1 MFSLLQRI
9 TDSVRTSLWFIPL
22 LMTALAVGVA
32 QSLILLDQSQWLLYS
47 STVGKVSDR
56 LGAQWIFGAGAEGAR
71 TLMATI
77 ASSMISIAATV
88 FSITVVALSLAAGQ
102 LGPRLLRTFMRDRGT
117 QLSLGVFIATF
128 AYAIFVL
135 GVIETGGRTAAPFT
149 PKISV
154 NFGVFLALVSLAVMI
169 YFIHHVAK
177 AIQAPEVIVVVG
189 KELDD
194 ALSVRF
200 PDPRQVAD
208 AADAV
213 PYAKLVS
220 QVPKESNYAPVPSA
234 GSGYVQYIDTHSLT
248 DIASE
253 AGIVIRLDCRPG
265 HHLIQGTRV
274 ASISPGSLVSDE
286 LCGRVNKAFTLGSV
300 RTPAQ
305 DVLFLVNQLVEI
317 AQRALSPGIN
327 DPVTATTCIDQLG
340 SALGRVAVCAMP
352 KPLQADKEGDLRL
365 VFAQPDT
372 FKLYLDTAFDPIRG
386 LSRSSRQ
393 VSLCLTSLLGQLAQV
408 VHSEEQKEALLAQA
422 AMIQRGAQA
431 IPEVLDRTA
440 VEADCQRII
449 DALAPGHAN

>member
-1 MFSLLQRI
+1 MFILLKRI
-9 TDSVRTSLWFIPL
+9 IDSVRTSLWFIPL
-22 LMTALAVGVA
+22 LMTGLAVAVA

-47 STVGKVSDR
+47 TSVGKVSDQ

-71 TLMATI
+71 TLMSTI

-102 LGPRLLRTFMRDRGT
+102 MGPRLLRTFMRDRGT

-135 GVIETGGRTAAPFT
+135 GVIETGGRTAAPFI

-154 NFGVFLALVSLAVMI
+154 NFGVFLALISLAVMI

-177 AIQAPEVIVVVG
+177 AIQAPEVIAVVG
-189 KELDD
+189 KELDN

-200 PDPRQVAD
+200 PAPRKTPD
-208 AADAV
+208 APDTV
-213 PYAKLVS
+213 PDAKLVA
-220 QVPKESNYAPVPSA
+220 QLPKEADYAPVPSA
-234 GSGYVQYIDTHSLT
+234 GSGYVQYIDIKELT
-248 DIASE
+248 DIAVE
-253 AGIVIRLDCRPG
+253 AGVVIRLDCRPG
-265 HHLIQGTRV
+265 HHLIQGARV
-274 ASISPGSLVSDE
+274 ASISPPRLATDDVRS
-286 LCGRVNKAFTLGSV
+286 RVNQVFTLGSV

-305 DVLFLVNQLVEI
+305 DVLYLVNQLVEI

-340 SALGRVAVCAMP
+340 AALGRVAVCEMP
-352 KPLQADKEGDLRL
+352 QPLHADKDGQLRL

-372 FKLYLDTAFDPIRG
+372 FKLYLDAAFDPIRG
-386 LSRSSRQ
+386 FSRSSMQ
-393 VSLCLTSLLGQLAQV
+393 VSLCLTSVLGQLAQV
-408 VHSEEQKEALLAQA
+408 VDSDAQKAALLAQT

-449 DALAPGHAN
+449 DALASHHSS